1 MSSKK
6 CNQSFSDMAVTE
18 RLKGVDSFLKQIDRI
33 IDIDRLRP
41 ILKENGIGT
50 KNVCGDR
57 I

>member
-1 MSSKK
+1 
-6 CNQSFSDMAVTE
+6 MAVTE